1 VSYTR
6 VVCRDGDFTNLS
18 AIKWCEEQF
27 GPGFRRDYSGSQS
40 RLIKIKALP
49 WYNSGFWFYFEKE
62 ADATLFALRWA

>member
-1 VSYTR
+1 MSYTR
-6 VVCRDGDFTNLS
+6 IVCRSGDFTTLP

-27 GPGFRRDYSGSQS
+27 GPGAKRDYAG
-40 RLIKIKALP
+40 RMVKIKALP